1 LKGEVQRFTILSEV
15 LTRERSENEQRLR
28 NQLLKIQELDQMI
41 VQLNNEKQQIE

>member
-1 LKGEVQRFTILSEV
+1 MQRFTILSEV